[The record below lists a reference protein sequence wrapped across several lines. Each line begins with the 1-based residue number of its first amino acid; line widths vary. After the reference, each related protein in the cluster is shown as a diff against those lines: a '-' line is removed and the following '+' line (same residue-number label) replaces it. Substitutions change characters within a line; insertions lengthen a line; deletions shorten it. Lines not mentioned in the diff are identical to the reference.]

1 MSEAK
6 FKTTIQCNGCLSKV
20 TPKLNEILEEQS
32 WSVDLESDDRILTV
46 NDDNVSVDAVVSA
59 VKSVG
64 FDIEELS

>member
-1 MSEAK
+1 MFEAK

-20 TPKLNEILEEQS
+20 TPKLNEILKEQS

-46 NDDNVSVDAVVSA
+46 NDDNVSLDAVVSA

-64 FDIEELS
+64 FEIEELS

>member
-1 MSEAK
+1 MSEVR

-20 TPKLNEILEEQS
+20 TPKLNEILKEQS

-46 NDDNVSVDAVVSA
+46 NDDNVSLDAVVSA

-64 FDIEELS
+64 FEIEELS

>member
-1 MSEAK
+1 MSEVR

-46 NDDNVSVDAVVSA
+46 NDDNVSIDAVVSA

-64 FDIEELS
+64 FEI

>member
-1 MSEAK
+1 
-6 FKTTIQCNGCLSKV
+6 LSKV

-46 NDDNVSVDAVVSA
+46 NNDNVSVDAVVSA

-64 FDIEELS
+64 FEIEELS

>member
-20 TPKLNEILEEQS
+20 TPKLNEILKEQS

-64 FDIEELS
+64 FEIEELS

>member
-1 MSEAK
+1 MSEAR
-6 FKTTIQCNGCLSKV
+6 FKTTIQCSGCLSKV
-20 TPKLNEILEEQS
+20 TLKLNEILEEQS

-64 FDIEELS
+64 FEIEELS

>member
-46 NDDNVSVDAVVSA
+46 NDNNVSVDAVVSA

-64 FDIEELS
+64 FEIEELS

>member
-1 MSEAK
+1 MSEAR

-20 TPKLNEILEEQS
+20 TPKLNEFLEEQS

-46 NDDNVSVDAVVSA
+46 NDDNVSLDAVVSA

-64 FDIEELS
+64 FEIEELS

>member
-64 FDIEELS
+64 FQIEELS

>member
-1 MSEAK
+1 MSEVR
-6 FKTTIQCNGCLSKV
+6 FKTTIQCNSCLSKV

-46 NDDNVSVDAVVSA
+46 NDDNVSVDVVVSA

-64 FDIEELS
+64 FEIEELS

>member
-6 FKTTIQCNGCLSKV
+6 FKTTIQCNSCLSKV

-46 NDDNVSVDAVVSA
+46 NDDNVSVDEVVSA
-59 VKSVG
+59 VKSLG
-64 FDIEELS
+64 FEIEELS

>member
-1 MSEAK
+1 MSEAR
-6 FKTTIQCNGCLSKV
+6 FKTTIQCNSCLSKV

-46 NDDNVSVDAVVSA
+46 NNDNVSVDAVVSA

-64 FDIEELS
+64 FEIEELS

>member
-1 MSEAK
+1 MSEAR
-6 FKTTIQCNGCLSKV
+6 FKTTIKCNGCLSKV

-64 FDIEELS
+64 FEIEELS